1 MNKWFT
7 GTFKEE
13 VERTK
18 SGIYNDIE
26 AKSAVTWNKTHIMLE
41 NTGPEILIDSLN
53 VETVMNALTECR
65 RDKTCHLTDV
75 QYNNVKK
82 CINTDENF
90 MDGIDMIFIH
100 DTFKGLVSVK
110 KKVSMD
116 KNVASVHV

>member
-1 MNKWFT
+1 MNKWLD
-7 GTFKEE
+7 TFKKE

-116 KNVASVHV
+116 KKVASVHV